1 MRYFAY
7 GSNMDPRQMADRCPG
22 AIALGAARLDGYRL
36 AFRWDSPGWGGG
48 VADVEAAPN
57 EEVWGVLWE
66 LRAAHEEALD
76 RYEGVDAGVYRKR
89 AVLVEQDDNAVR
101 AFLYEMRPDRA
112 PKPPSG
118 RYVRALLRGAGAHG
132 LPERYIRTLRSFLP
146 DHAASRS

>member
-7 GSNMDPRQMADRCPG
+7 GSNMDPRQMAGRCPG
-22 AIALGAARLDGYRL
+22 AIALGVARLDGHRL

-48 VADVEAAPN
+48 VADVEEASG

-66 LRAAHEEALD
+66 LSAAHEATLD
-76 RYEGVDAGVYRKR
+76 RYEGVDADVYRKR
-89 AVLVEQDDNAVR
+89 AVLVEQDERVVR
-101 AFLYEMRPDRA
+101 AFLYVMLPGRA

-118 RYVRALLRGAGAHG
+118 RYVRALVRGAGAHG

-146 DHAASRS
+146 DRAASRS